1 MGPTGGCA
9 NPPTRTVTRWVVAWA
24 GCPPCLLSGRAQQ
37 NSPSAGPPPTL
48 PRNNSPSMGLPAAY
62 PRKSSPNTG
71 PPPGHPRKSSPN
83 TGPPPGHPRKS
94 SPSAPENSVFRP
106 FWACRA
112 NFFAL
117 THTSSRAGR
126 TFSRTGHSHV
136 ATLKPMTPLQPLTRA
151 SMKPPSPLLTPD
163 QQPLKP
169 TTPPQPK
176 NAPKTPISHP
186 QRRRRFQESGPP
198 GQQDPDAIP
207 MAGGR
212 ARLQCRGRQGL
223 AGRPVGGRRYKRRQT
238 NTIQIASRGPLLQT
252 SSI

>member
-1 MGPTGGCA
+1 MSPLRSGRNSRRRGRGGPTERACTPGAGGSA
-9 NPPTRTVTRWVVAWA
+9 QRSLPWLFRTKLCT
-24 GCPPCLLSGRAQQ
+24 PCLLSGRAQQ

-62 PRKSSPNTG
+62 PRKSSPNA
-71 PPPGHPRKSSPN
+71 
-83 TGPPPGHPRKS
+83 GPPPGHPRKS
-94 SPSAPENSVFRP
+94 SPSAPENGVFRP

-151 SMKPPSPLLTPD
+151 SMKPPSPLLTPNKG
-163 QQPLKP
+163 PLKP
-169 TTPPQPK
+169 TTPQQPK

-186 QRRRRFQESGPP
+186 QRRRWFQLGLGLRKQRRHRFQESGPP
-198 GQQDPDAIP
+198 GRRSQA
-207 MAGGR
+207 A
-212 ARLQCRGRQGL
+212 A
-223 AGRPVGGRRYKRRQT
+223 PVGGSG
-238 NTIQIASRGPLLQT
+238 AWP
-252 SSI
+252 

>member
-1 MGPTGGCA
+1 M
-9 NPPTRTVTRWVVAWA
+9 VAWA

-71 PPPGHPRKSSPN
+71 PPPGHPRKSSP
-83 TGPPPGHPRKS
+83 
-94 SPSAPENSVFRP
+94 SAPENSAFRP

-176 NAPKTPISHP
+176 NAPKHPFLTRKGDAGFNWPTSPDRKGDGVLGKARPAPAKAMAVSTPYRYQQAKATPVSGERAAWSTGP
-186 QRRRRFQESGPP
+186 RCDTRGRRR
-198 GQQDPDAIP
+198 
-207 MAGGR
+207 
-212 ARLQCRGRQGL
+212 GL

-238 NTIQIASRGPLLQT
+238 TTI
-252 SSI
+252 

>member
-1 MGPTGGCA
+1 
-9 NPPTRTVTRWVVAWA
+9 
-24 GCPPCLLSGRAQQ
+24 
-37 NSPSAGPPPTL
+37 
-48 PRNNSPSMGLPAAY
+48 MGLPAAY

-112 NFFAL
+112 IFFAL

-186 QRRRRFQESGPP
+186 QRRRRFQLAHLTGPQRRWRFQARLGRRPQRRRRFQPHTDTSKQRRHRFQESGPP
-198 GQQDPDAIP
+198 GLQDPDAIP
-207 MAGGR
+207 VAGGGAWPGDQWAADVTNVVKPPR
-212 ARLQCRGRQGL
+212 FKSPREDLC
-223 AGRPVGGRRYKRRQT
+223 YKRRQYEPK
-238 NTIQIASRGPLLQT
+238 NHDYQRKSH
-252 SSI
+252 

>member
-9 NPPTRTVTRWVVAWA
+9 NPPTRTLTRWVVAWA

-62 PRKSSPNTG
+62 
-71 PPPGHPRKSSPN
+71 PRKSSPN

-176 NAPKTPISHP
+176 NAPKTPISRP
-186 QRRRRFQESGPP
+186 QRRRRFQLAHLTGP
-198 GQQDPDAIP
+198 QRRRWFQL
-207 MAGGR
+207 
-212 ARLQCRGRQGL
+212 RLGLREQRRQGFH
-223 AGRPVGGRRYKRRQT
+223 PP
-238 NTIQIASRGPLLQT
+238 RGHE
-252 SSI
+252 